1 MQPRGAHG
9 LNLLEVSDVM
19 LDRFN
24 TTACRTSTCTHR
36 FAAILAAAAIISIA
50 GGCQILDKKPKS
62 AASTKTSKT
71 NPQTVIPTASGE
83 RTVKSEPLAKGM
95 DQVHRAKILKEQG
108 LNEEALS
115 QFLDAIEENPLLT
128 TAYMG
133 AAEILVEKGDLP
145 AAEKNFGKAAELEP
159 FNFNAQYWHARVLQD
174 LQQFTKAIQSYL
186 RALQLRPDSFEGN
199 NGLGATYLQ
208 AGEPREALPY
218 SQRAVELNP
227 EDYSART
234 TLGAIYAA
242 LNDHESAI
250 VEYQQAAEMG
260 ELSPKLLLN
269 LAESYGKTRR
279 WDEMVNTLDEV
290 IRREPSASAY
300 ERMGKGLFNLAR
312 FDEALESYS
321 KATELD
327 KAHYPAFNGVGVCML
342 QRWLA
347 SGQTDKLARD
357 EGLRALRR
365 SLQIKKDQPRV
376 LELVGRHQ

>member
-1 MQPRGAHG
+1 MAA
-9 LNLLEVSDVM
+9 LLV
-19 LDRFN
+19 
-24 TTACRTSTCTHR
+24 
-36 FAAILAAAAIISIA
+36 AASILTLAS
-50 GGCQILDKKPKS
+50 GCQILDKKPKN
-62 AASTKTSKT
+62 AGAKGVPGATGR
-71 NPQTVIPTASGE
+71 PQTGNIRSQA
-83 RTVKSEPLAKGM
+83 EPLAKGL
-95 DQVHRAKILKEQG
+95 DSLHRGKLLKDQG
-108 LNEEALS
+108 LSDEALA
-115 QFLDAIEENPLLT
+115 QFLTAIEENPLLT
-128 TAYMG
+128 SAYMEAG
-133 AAEILVEKGDLP
+133 DVLEEKGNLP
-145 AAEKNFGKAAELEP
+145 EAEKKFAKASELEP
-159 FNFNAQYWHARVLQD
+159 FNFLAQFKHAKILQE

-199 NGLGATYLQ
+199 NGLAATYLQ

-218 SQRAVELNP
+218 AQRAVELNP

-260 ELSPKLLLN
+260 ELSPKLLIN

-279 WDEMVNTLDEV
+279 YDEMVNTLDEV
-290 IRREPSASAY
+290 VRREPSAAAY
-300 ERMGKGLFNLAR
+300 ERMGSGLFRLGR
-312 FDEALESYS
+312 FDEALESFT

-327 KAHYPAFNGVGVCML
+327 KDHYPAFNGVGVCLL